1 MQFKIL
7 TYISGNVKG
16 EVRSFLLEMYGI
28 LTQEV

>member
-16 EVRSFLLEMYGI
+16 EVHSFLLEMYGI